1 MNSNWRKEW
10 LLVSGFFLTISLAH
24 GLQIWSILRS
34 HSFSQLLNLGMTL
47 SKYRSFSECRWT
59 PIYPHCTGNGMW
71 DMKSRQALCRRQLL
85 SVDSV
90 CHIQQ
95 KNTCRRGNGSHRII
109 GSPKLEKTSP
119 IIQFNRPPTTKSPSN
134 LSTDRLSQILP
145 CLGEENKAS
154 RSFKVLWLGAAS
166 AYTKMYLQQL
176 YYKPQKFIRVL
187 KSLLSGFLYPA
198 LLNVHTPQ
206 TTLETLC

>member
-1 MNSNWRKEW
+1 MTSLWPHPW
-10 LLVSGFFLTISLAH
+10 SGPIAATLITCNILSDLKSISLLASTNIKT
-24 GLQIWSILRS
+24 LAVFM
-34 HSFSQLLNLGMTL
+34 HSCF
-47 SKYRSFSECRWT
+47 K
-59 PIYPHCTGNGMW
+59 
-71 DMKSRQALCRRQLL
+71 KKKKK
-85 SVDSV
+85 V
-90 CHIQQ
+90 CI
-95 KNTCRRGNGSHRII
+95 II